1 MRASLIPRR
10 WVVGLV
16 CFGVLVAGVMF
27 LMPNTRAPA
36 PLPFDAGGL
45 VATTPPT
52 TFSLPPNP
60 TLKDRFRHT
69 VFTLMMKMSSST
81 NKYMFGATSVTNRCL
96 IQGMLNQCTEVSG
109 VRYLMPPFVAAG
121 SVRFGNTNTLN
132 GPQWAA
138 AFEKALQTGTPEWWD
153 AEQKK
158 MRDEN
163 LVLIRFPEQRT
174 VLALPQEKAAEFQRT
189 NKFGKVDGRN
199 GD

>member
-1 MRASLIPRR
+1 MRASLISRR

-16 CFGVLVAGVMF
+16 CAIVLFAGVMF

-36 PLPFDAGGL
+36 PLPFDAGGY
-45 VATTPPT
+45 VVTTPPT

-60 TLKDRFRHT
+60 SLKDRFRYT
-69 VFTLMMKMSSST
+69 LFTLMMKMSSST
-81 NKYMFGATSVTNRCL
+81 NKYMFGATSLTNRCL
-96 IQGMLNQCTEVSG
+96 VHGLLNQCMEVSG
-109 VRYLMPPFVAAG
+109 VRYLMPSSVAAG

-132 GPQWAA
+132 GPQWVA

-163 LVLIRFPEQRT
+163 LVLIRFPEQKT
-174 VLALPQEKAAEFQRT
+174 VLVLPQEKAAEFQRT
-189 NKFGKVDGRN
+189 NQFGKVDGP
-199 GD
+199 GQ

>member
-1 MRASLIPRR
+1 M
-10 WVVGLV
+10 
-16 CFGVLVAGVMF
+16 
-27 LMPNTRAPA
+27 
-36 PLPFDAGGL
+36 
-45 VATTPPT
+45 
-52 TFSLPPNP
+52 
-60 TLKDRFRHT
+60 
-69 VFTLMMKMSSST
+69 
-81 NKYMFGATSVTNRCL
+81 
-96 IQGMLNQCTEVSG
+96 
-109 VRYLMPPFVAAG
+109 MPPFVAAG

-174 VLALPQEKAAEFQRT
+174 VLVLPPEKATEFQRT

>member
-1 MRASLIPRR
+1 
-10 WVVGLV
+10 
-16 CFGVLVAGVMF
+16 
-27 LMPNTRAPA
+27 
-36 PLPFDAGGL
+36 
-45 VATTPPT
+45 
-52 TFSLPPNP
+52 
-60 TLKDRFRHT
+60 LKDRIKYG
-69 VFTLMMKMSSST
+69 VFTLMMKMSSSS
-81 NKYMFGATSVTNRCL
+81 NKYSFGATSLTNRCL

-138 AFEKALQTGTPEWWD
+138 AFEKALQTRTPEWWD

-174 VLALPQEKAAEFQRT
+174 VLVLPQEKAAEFQRT
-189 NKFGKVDGRN
+189 NKFGKVDGRS